1 MKRTTQTIT
10 GVKFPED
17 RCRWKLQT
25 GRECSTFSLRL
36 DHKFVARGSVPTLE
50 RAYLVEVEA
59 ARPGGS
65 LVAQQTSPKREFVSP
80 FGDRYHL
87 LERRQG

>member
-1 MKRTTQTIT
+1 M
-10 GVKFPED
+10 VY
-17 RCRWKLQT
+17 
-25 GRECSTFSLRL
+25 FSLRL

-65 LVAQQTSPKREFVSP
+65 LMAQQTSPKREFAP